1 MGTVKKAA
9 EFGSGYSDSADYKPE
24 KLVKQPSSY
33 YYGDTANV
41 VESKA
46 VVKPCA
52 QYSAFLECGSAC
64 SLGFKHAQR
73 RNPNESRY
81 L

>member
-9 EFGSGYSDSADYKPE
+9 EFGSRYLGPVNNKPE
-24 KLVKQPSSY
+24 KLVKQPLSY

-64 SLGFKHAQR
+64 SLGFKHAQG